1 MTAVAVTTMSVARF
15 LSAVPGGVPDWRE
28 AALCAEIDG
37 DLFFPERGTSSRQ
50 AKAVCAVCPSKAPC
64 LEFALDNEETGY
76 GIWGGMSGRER
87 RAVKRQQQR
96 RAA

>member
-1 MTAVAVTTMSVARF
+1 MTAVTTMSVRRF
-15 LSAVPGGVPDWRE
+15 LRVVIPDGEPDWRE
-28 AALCAEIDG
+28 IALCAEIGG
-37 DLFFPERGTSSRQ
+37 DLWFPERGSSSRQ